1 MAAIT
6 SAVIGGLSAGAS
18 LVQYAQQQKLSK
30 QASKAREQA
39 LNRLKAIQEQ
49 NPFAAVQTPT
59 LGSKMAM
66 EQISQQGAD
75 TLSALQGAGAEGV
88 IGGVTALN
96 QGLRGAEL
104 DVAANLDQM
113 RYQRDMTQA
122 EAQAGINARA
132 AERDFKIGTA
142 EANAAAEQQA
152 DATLAGN
159 QALGNA
165 FSALGTAAG
174 ALGAVEKFDYT
185 DIEKL
190 NDIQK
195 KEFNALTSDADR
207 MTYLAKLYPNKFK
220 YRSGRQATPQQ
231 AATEST
237 SAQSLEDSIQSFLNK
252 PIRR

>member
-18 LVQYAQQQKLSK
+18 LVQYSQQQKLSK
-30 QASKAREQA
+30 EAAKAREAA

-59 LGSKMAM
+59 LGSKLAM

-75 TLSALQGAGAEGV
+75 TLAALQGAGAEGV

-122 EAQAGINARA
+122 EAQAGINSRA
-132 AERDFKIGTA
+132 AERDFKIGAA
-142 EANAAAEQQA
+142 EASAAAEQMA
-152 DATLAGN
+152 DAQLAGN
-159 QALGNA
+159 QALGSA
-165 FSALGTAAG
+165 FTALGGAAT
-174 ALGAVEKFDYT
+174 ALGAVEKWDYS

-190 NDIQK
+190 SPIDK
-195 KEFNALTSDADR
+195 TDFDKLT
-207 MTYLAKLYPNKFK
+207 TPEEQGKFLAIRYPNKLK
-220 YRSGRQATPQQ
+220 YRKY
-231 AATEST
+231 
-237 SAQSLEDSIQSFLNK
+237 AQ
-252 PIRR
+252 

>member
-30 QASKAREQA
+30 EASKAREQA

-75 TLSALQGAGAEGV
+75 TLAALQGAGAEGV

-96 QGLRGAEL
+96 QGLRVAEL

-122 EAQAGINARA
+122 EAQAGINARD
-132 AERDFKIGTA
+132 AERDFKIGAA
-142 EANAAAEQQA
+142 EATAATEQEA
-152 DATLAGN
+152 DARLAGN
-159 QALGNA
+159 QALQGA

-174 ALGAVEKFDYT
+174 ALGAVEKWDYS

-190 NDIQK
+190 GPIDK
-195 KEFNALTSDADR
+195 ADFDKLT
-207 MTYLAKLYPNKFK
+207 TPEEQGKFLARLYPNKLK
-220 YRSGRQATPQQ
+220 YRKY
-231 AATEST
+231 
-237 SAQSLEDSIQSFLNK
+237 AQ
-252 PIRR
+252 

>member
-30 QASKAREQA
+30 EASKAREQA

-75 TLSALQGAGAEGV
+75 TLAALQGAGAEGV

-122 EAQAGINARA
+122 EAQSGINARD
-132 AERDFKIGTA
+132 AERDFKIGAA
-142 EANAAAEQQA
+142 EASAAAEQAA
-152 DATLAGN
+152 DAELAGN
-159 QALGNA
+159 QALGSA
-165 FSALGTAAG
+165 FTALGGAAT
-174 ALGAVEKFDYT
+174 ALGAIEKWDYN

-190 NDIQK
+190 DTIK
-195 KEFNALTSDADR
+195 KAEYDKLTTDEERGAF
-207 MTYLAKLYPNKFK
+207 LAKAYPLKRK
-220 YRSGRQATPQQ
+220 YSKY
-231 AATEST
+231 
-237 SAQSLEDSIQSFLNK
+237 AQKIVG
-252 PIRR
+252 

>member
-30 QASKAREQA
+30 EASKAREQA

-75 TLSALQGAGAEGV
+75 TLAALQGAGAEGV

-113 RYQRDMTQA
+113 MYQRDMNQA
-122 EAQAGINARA
+122 EAQSGINARD
-132 AERDFKIGTA
+132 AERDFKIGAA
-142 EANAAAEQQA
+142 EASAAAEQMA
-152 DATLAGN
+152 DAELAGN
-159 QALGNA
+159 QALGSA
-165 FSALGTAAG
+165 FTALGGAAT
-174 ALGAVEKFDYT
+174 ALGAVEKWDYS

-190 NDIQK
+190 GPIDK
-195 KEFNALTSDADR
+195 ADFDKLT
-207 MTYLAKLYPNKFK
+207 TPEEQGKFLARLYPNKLK
-220 YRSGRQATPQQ
+220 YRKY
-231 AATEST
+231 
-237 SAQSLEDSIQSFLNK
+237 AQ
-252 PIRR
+252 

>member
-30 QASKAREQA
+30 EASKAREQA

-75 TLSALQGAGAEGV
+75 TLAALQGAGAEGV

-122 EAQAGINARA
+122 EAQSGINARG
-132 AERDFKIGTA
+132 AERDFKIGAA
-142 EANAAAEQQA
+142 EASAAAEQMA
-152 DATLAGN
+152 DAELAGN
-159 QALGNA
+159 QALGSA
-165 FSALGTAAG
+165 FTALGGAAT
-174 ALGAVEKFDYT
+174 ALGAVEKWDYS

-190 NDIQK
+190 GPIDK
-195 KEFNALTSDADR
+195 ADFDKLT
-207 MTYLAKLYPNKFK
+207 TPEEQGKFLARLYPNKLK
-220 YRSGRQATPQQ
+220 YRKY
-231 AATEST
+231 
-237 SAQSLEDSIQSFLNK
+237 AQ
-252 PIRR
+252 

>member
-30 QASKAREQA
+30 EAAKSRELA

-75 TLSALQGAGAEGV
+75 TLAALQGAGAEGV

-122 EAQAGINARA
+122 EAQAGINARG
-132 AERDFKIGTA
+132 AERDFKIGAA
-142 EANAAAEQQA
+142 EARAAAEQMA
-152 DATLAGN
+152 DAELAGN
-159 QALGNA
+159 QALQSA
-165 FSALGTAAG
+165 FAALGTAAG
-174 ALGAVEKFDYT
+174 SLGAIEKFDYT

-190 NDIQK
+190 NAVEKADFDK
-195 KEFNALTSDADR
+195 LTDPNEQGAF
-207 MTYLAKLYPNKFK
+207 LARLYPSKLK
-220 YRSGRQATPQQ
+220 YRKYA
-231 AATEST
+231 
-237 SAQSLEDSIQSFLNK
+237 K
-252 PIRR
+252 